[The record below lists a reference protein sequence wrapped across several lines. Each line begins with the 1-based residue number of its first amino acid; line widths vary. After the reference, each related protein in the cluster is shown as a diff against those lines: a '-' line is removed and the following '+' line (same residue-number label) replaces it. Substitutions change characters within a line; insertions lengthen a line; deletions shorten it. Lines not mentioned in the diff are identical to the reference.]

1 MRWLLFCTVERK
13 NWCQT
18 DMMYTP
24 LMPIGCVTPQNWCQT
39 RGCCR
44 NPELNLRCRGMVCNS
59 LVMQTSTRICNVFFA
74 HFCKCL
80 AIANYQ
86 ALGLTQ
92 ALTKLLIN
100 WIDPKQPSPIF
111 MHKVLPQESSVQRN
125 KHNLHIGVTLDYVK
139 VVLVLL
145 LRGCVTVKKLHQTQ
159 RSCAQNIKPPWSLSD
174 SSPAKPSPCLPI
186 PTTAPSLAC
195 FLSPY
200 TANELLARHKFLLA
214 KLLVTFFR

>member
-86 ALGLTQ
+86 ALGLTH
-92 ALTKLLIN
+92 LRMFEFWNSWCIGIKYWSEKYFSNNPLRLNKIFDKLHFIWVYVSPPSLRHSTHT
-100 WIDPKQPSPIF
+100 PKQTSFSGELWFHPRMKFEVRVCVKFALITWYHEVDLQVRVKIRT
-111 MHKVLPQESSVQRN
+111 HKDGNSHTRTW
-125 KHNLHIGVTLDYVK
+125 TLQKKIKFVYMYVW
-139 VVLVLL
+139 
-145 LRGCVTVKKLHQTQ
+145 
-159 RSCAQNIKPPWSLSD
+159 P
-174 SSPAKPSPCLPI
+174 
-186 PTTAPSLAC
+186 
-195 FLSPY
+195 
-200 TANELLARHKFLLA
+200 
-214 KLLVTFFR
+214 